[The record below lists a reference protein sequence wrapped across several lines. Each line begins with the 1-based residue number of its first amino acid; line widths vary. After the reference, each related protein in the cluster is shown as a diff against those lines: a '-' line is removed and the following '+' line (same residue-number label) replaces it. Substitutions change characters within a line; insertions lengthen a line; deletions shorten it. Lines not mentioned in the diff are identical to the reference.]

1 MRRFVPAVFVL
12 ACAALPMH
20 AQKADVTAALT
31 AQQAAWNKGDMQT
44 YTSFYKDAMDTEALL
59 PMPVHGLQ
67 SIRNQYA
74 VNFANAEAMG
84 TLEETDVKVR
94 PLGEGFVL
102 ATGFYHLVRGKKAGG
117 EADGTF
123 TDIFESTPRGWK
135 IIYSATTTS

>member
-1 MRRFVPAVFVL
+1 MCRLLL
-12 ACAALPMH
+12 AFFACTALPLS
-20 AQKADVTAALT
+20 AQKPDVTAVLT
-31 AQQAAWNKGDMQT
+31 AQQAAWNKGDMQV

-74 VNFANAEAMG
+74 INFANPEAMG
-84 TLEETDVKVR
+84 TLEETDIKVR
-94 PLGEGFVL
+94 PLGDGFAL
-102 ATGFYHLVRGKKAGG
+102 ATGFYHLTRNKKAGG

-123 TDIFESTPRGWK
+123 TDILESTPRGWK